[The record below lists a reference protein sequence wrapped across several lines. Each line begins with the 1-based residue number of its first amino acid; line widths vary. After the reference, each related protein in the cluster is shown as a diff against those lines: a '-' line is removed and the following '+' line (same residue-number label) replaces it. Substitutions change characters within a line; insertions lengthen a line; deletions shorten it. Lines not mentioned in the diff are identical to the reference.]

1 MKFYQKLLVLM
12 LTITLTLA
20 FTTACK
26 KKQASNEKGSDTY
39 ENVNNTNT
47 SSSSTSPVSS
57 AEGKK
62 KGDNKIS
69 KYYDLLNK
77 ALELDSFYS
86 ENTLYINMTTKE
98 DMYWVKG
105 NKIKAGQTGRQSTI
119 YYIFDLDKKEKYGWR
134 DDKGAIMKMS
144 EEEITAV
151 KRSAYWNGLYIEY
164 FSQPGYVE
172 ILTEREEDY
181 NGFPCIYLE
190 MKNHE
195 KDTLKVY
202 ISKEY
207 GVVMSYEHYY
217 KDTDSKSL
225 ECKRNHFEVGTVT
238 DDEFELPSD
247 INFQQ
252 EPTY

>member
-26 KKQASNEKGSDTY
+26 KKQASKEKGSDTY

-62 KGDNKIS
+62 KGDKKIS

-86 ENTLYINMTTKE
+86 ENTLYVNTITTE
-98 DMYWVKG
+98 DIYWVKG
-105 NKIKAGQTGRQSTI
+105 NKIKVGQTISQSAA
-119 YYIFDLDKKEKYGWR
+119 YCIFDLDKKEEYVWKEDEGR
-134 DDKGAIMKMS
+134 IREMS
-144 EEEITAV
+144 EEEIATA
-151 KRSAYWNGLYIEY
+151 KRSAYWNEMHIEY
-164 FSQPGYVE
+164 FSVPGCME

-181 NGFPCIYLE
+181 NGFPCVYLE
-190 MKNHE
+190 IKEIEGDTMKLH
-195 KDTLKVY
+195 

-207 GVVMSYEHYY
+207 GVVMSYERYY
-217 KDTDSKSL
+217 IDTDTKLL

-247 INFQQ
+247 INFQ
-252 EPTY
+252 ESTY